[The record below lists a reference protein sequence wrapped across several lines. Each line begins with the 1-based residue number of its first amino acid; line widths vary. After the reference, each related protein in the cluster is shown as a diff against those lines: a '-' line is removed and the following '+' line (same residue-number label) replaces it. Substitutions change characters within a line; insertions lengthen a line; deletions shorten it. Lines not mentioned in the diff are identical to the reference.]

1 MCKLYMYTVTPSDH
15 SLLQI
20 PHYFRSLT
28 TSDPSLLQAATTTRT
43 HIVPLIIGLTTSD
56 NSVFKLKL
64 EFHPQLQEHI
74 LIVCEVVNN

>member
-1 MCKLYMYTVTPSDH
+1 MCKVTPSDP

-43 HIVPLIIGLTTSD
+43 HIVTLIIGLTTLD
-56 NSVFKLKL
+56 NSVFKPKL
-64 EFHPQLQEHI
+64 EFHPLLQEHI
-74 LIVCEVVNN
+74 FIVCEVVNN